1 MFRSPLMPPIPAPG
15 KTMPKG
21 PLLRVDLQQTFEK
34 REKWRKQK
42 KEWRDKQAPRP
53 AVDVEFMRERHLA
66 GFQRW
71 REAQR
76 QAKEWMDQ
84 HPTPKTPHDYQRKYK
99 SMVKSVMKALSG
111 KVTLPDAIDVEHEEE
126 PTEEVDGA
134 IEAIRR
140 NEASEENE
148 AR

>member
-1 MFRSPLMPPIPAPG
+1 
-15 KTMPKG
+15 
-21 PLLRVDLQQTFEK
+21 
-34 REKWRKQK
+34 
-42 KEWRDKQAPRP
+42 
-53 AVDVEFMRERHLA
+53 MRERQLA
-66 GFQRW
+66 GFKRW

-84 HPTPKTPHDYQRKYK
+84 HPTPRTPHDYQREYK
-99 SMVKSVMKALSG
+99 SMVKSFMKALSG

-148 AR
+148 AH